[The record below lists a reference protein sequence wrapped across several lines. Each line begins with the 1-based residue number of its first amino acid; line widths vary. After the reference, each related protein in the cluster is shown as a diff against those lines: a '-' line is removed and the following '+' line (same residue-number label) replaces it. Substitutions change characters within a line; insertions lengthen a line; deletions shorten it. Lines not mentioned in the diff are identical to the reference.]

1 VAFTQNNLYF
11 SVSTPLGKDKLL
23 LRGFSGSEGI
33 SELFSFELEMES
45 ETPDLDFSQVV
56 GKSATVTV
64 KLADDT
70 SRYLNG
76 IVRRFVQEGT
86 GGGFARYRAVLVPK
100 LWLLTR
106 SANCRIFQ
114 EKTTPEIIE
123 AIFGDF
129 GLTDFKKSLK
139 ATYTAREYCVQ
150 YNESAFDFVSR
161 LMEDEGIFYFF
172 EHADGVHTLVLA
184 DDPSTFAALAGAAT
198 VAYDDASNWAQQ
210 NTILRCQIEQ
220 NVLVGKAAGDDFNF
234 ETPSTDLVAEVD
246 STVAVD
252 GAARRV
258 YEYPGIFL
266 LKDAGDARTK
276 LRIEEFE
283 VPNKLLSGASYCR
296 PMCSG
301 FKFTLEKHFREDAN
315 ADWALLRVVHN
326 ARWDGYSNAFE
337 AFPADLVY
345 RPPRQTRKPR
355 IAGLQTA
362 IVVGKSGEE
371 IWTDKYGRIKVQF
384 HWDQLGKKDESSSC
398 WIRVAHGWAGKSWG
412 QIFIP
417 RIGQEVVVSF
427 LEGDPDRP
435 LVTGSVYNAEQT
447 VPYTLPDD
455 QTKSTIKSNVSKGGG
470 GYNELRF
477 EDLKDS
483 EEVYLQAE
491 KDMNRVVKNNDSLKV
506 GFEKKDTGS
515 QTIDVYQDRTVT
527 IDQGNEKL
535 QVKTGNRT
543 VLVDTGAEQHDV
555 KGTRTLTITG
565 AEAHNNKDNFTQAVD
580 KDYTLTVKGNL
591 TIDVTGTVTF
601 KAGKTLDIKSGQAMT
616 LDSGA
621 AYTAKAAQGLTNQ
634 AGTDLTNKAG
644 TALTNQSGTDL
655 NNKAGTNLTN
665 EAAIQMTNKASA
677 TQTVDGGGML
687 TLKGGLV
694 KIN

>member
-1 VAFTQNNLYF
+1 VAFTQENLYF

-33 SELFSFELEMES
+33 SELFFFELEMES
-45 ETPDLDFSQVV
+45 ESYDLDFAQIV
-56 GKSATVTV
+56 GKSATITV
-64 KLADDT
+64 ELADG
-70 SRYLNG
+70 SKRYLNG
-76 IVRRFVQEGT
+76 IVRRFVQEGI
-86 GGGFARYRAVLVPK
+86 GQGFARYRATLVPT

-106 SANCRIFQ
+106 SADCRIFQ
-114 EKTTPEIIE
+114 EKSTPDIIE

-129 GLTDFKKSLK
+129 GLTSFKLSLK
-139 ATYTAREYCVQ
+139 ASYQPREYCVQ
-150 YNESAFDFVSR
+150 YNESAFNFVSR

-172 EHADGVHTLVLA
+172 EHQDGEHTLVLA
-184 DDPSTFAALAGAAT
+184 DDPSAFATLAGAAT
-198 VAYDDASNWAQQ
+198 LQYGEAEQWTQQ
-210 NTILRCQIEQ
+210 NTILRCDLEQ

-234 ETPSTDLVAEVD
+234 ETPSTDLIAEVD
-246 STVAVD
+246 STVATD
-252 GAARRV
+252 GSKRRV

-266 LKDAGDARTK
+266 KKDVGDARAK
-276 LRIEEFE
+276 LRIEGFE
-283 VPNKLLSGASYCR
+283 VPNRFLSGESYCR

-301 FKFTLEKHFREDAN
+301 YQFTLEKHYR
-315 ADWALLRVVHN
+315 ADVNSAWALLRVRHN
-326 ARWDGYSNAFE
+326 ARWDGYSNAFT
-337 AFPADLVY
+337 AFPASLVY
-345 RPPRQTRKPR
+345 RPERISPKPR

-384 HWDQLGKKDESSSC
+384 HWDQLGNSDEKSSC

-477 EDLKDS
+477 EDKKDS

-491 KDMNRVVKNNDSLKV
+491 KDMNRVVKNNDTLKV
-506 GFEKKDTGS
+506 GFEKKDAGS
-515 QTIDVYQDRTVT
+515 QTIDIYQDRTVT

-543 VLVDTGAEQHDV
+543 VLVDTGTEQHDV

-565 AEAHNNKDNFTQAVD
+565 AETHNNKDNFDQNVD
-580 KDYTLTVKGNL
+580 KDYTLKVTGNL

-601 KAGKTLDIKSGQAMT
+601 KAGKTLDMESGQAMNIK
-616 LDSGA
+616 SGA
-621 AYTAKAAQGLTNQ
+621 ALTAKAAQGLTNE
-634 AGTDLTNKAG
+634 AGTSLTNKAG
-644 TALTNQSGTDL
+644 TSLTNQSGTDL
-655 NNKAGTNLTN
+655 SNKAGTNLTN
-665 EAAIQMTNKASA
+665 EASIQMTNKASA
-677 TQTVDGGGML
+677 SQTVDGGGML
-687 TLKGGLV
+687 TIKGGLV